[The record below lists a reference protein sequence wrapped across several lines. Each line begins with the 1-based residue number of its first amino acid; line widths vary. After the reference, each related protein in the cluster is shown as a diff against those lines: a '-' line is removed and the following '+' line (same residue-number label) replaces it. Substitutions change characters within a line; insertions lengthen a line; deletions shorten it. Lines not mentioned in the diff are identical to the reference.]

1 MTIITGQSAS
11 NFVAQAKFPEAPVH
25 RRTRGMAAEPP
36 LQLKASEAQA
46 MVVGAGLVV
55 AAEKVPVQVREDL
68 INCTLFAQLAAGGE
82 VEDSTQVNAWYD
94 AYFRALTTL
103 GWAQSD
109 THFETYEFDSVNA
122 EANKA
127 IIPVLTA
134 LLGPQAAALAVL
146 KTALEG
152 LQSMQENAPW
162 ITLFDQ
168 QSRTERSAR
177 FQVATVQV
185 DDGGLLQT
193 ALVAFD
199 LKARSTLTQV
209 LFLKFAS
216 SSTTLKFSAGKA
228 TIYEAALREQR
239 EAVAARL
246 AEYRSAY
253 VGQVKFPPRPAPSGR
268 PAAA

>member
-1 MTIITGQSAS
+1 M
-11 NFVAQAKFPEAPVH
+11 
-25 RRTRGMAAEPP
+25 
-36 LQLKASEAQA
+36 
-46 MVVGAGLVV
+46 
-55 AAEKVPVQVREDL
+55 
-68 INCTLFAQLAAGGE
+68 
-82 VEDSTQVNAWYD
+82 
-94 AYFRALTTL
+94 
-103 GWAQSD
+103 
-109 THFETYEFDSVNA
+109 
-122 EANKA
+122 
-127 IIPVLTA
+127 LTA

-177 FQVATVQV
+177 FQVATAQV

-216 SSTTLKFSAGKA
+216 SSTTLKYSAGKA

-246 AEYRSAY
+246 AEYRAAY
-253 VGQVKFPPRPAPSGR
+253 VGQVKFPPRPAPRGR